1 MHSKINSYI
10 QNKNTTN
17 NYFIAVIE
25 NILIKDIFKSNKL
38 IRYNYVTQTLL
49 AIIDNLD
56 INNNLQWI
64 SYEQYNKAIINK
76 CLDNLDNDNEQH
88 IINLINRLDLNEA
101 EYSDKI
107 KNEIITN
114 NNKDFIEELSSD
126 DIEQNELSDKD
137 TDAEIKEKS
146 KKRF

>member
-25 NILIKDIFKSNKL
+25 NNLIKDIFKSNKL

-126 DIEQNELSDKD
+126 DI
-137 TDAEIKEKS
+137 
-146 KKRF
+146 

>member
-126 DIEQNELSDKD
+126 DIEQNEISDKD

>member
-126 DIEQNELSDKD
+126 DI
-137 TDAEIKEKS
+137 
-146 KKRF
+146 